1 MLVHELLRLSG
12 EKKECILVVR
22 YLAWDLA
29 SKCSAAVHKLRLH
42 IQVPSPDQLSVGWIA
57 LGRCEFNVSSKFAV
71 QGPRLLHGKS
81 SYSLAFY
88 LI

>member
-29 SKCSAAVHKLRLH
+29 SKCLAAVHKLRLH
-42 IQVPSPDQLSVGWIA
+42 VKVPSPDQLSVGWIA
-57 LGRCEFNVSSKFAV
+57 LGRCEFNVQANLQYRD
-71 QGPRLLHGKS
+71 QGFYMG
-81 SYSLAFY
+81 SLATV
-88 LI
+88 